1 MKNVDLAKRVK
12 DLRNRKGLSQE
23 LLAENSKLS
32 LRTIQRVENG
42 ETEPRGD
49 TLKRLA
55 NSLHVTPDELI
66 DWTITEDKSFLIA
79 LNLSSLAFILF
90 PLLGIL
96 IPLIMWI
103 SKKDKLK
110 DINKI
115 GKDILNFQIS
125 WTILVLLTFIYFI
138 GSAFYKI
145 SQAGD
150 ISPALIMGNY
160 AIKYGVFGFLYFYNF
175 LLIIIN
181 TININN
187 QKEIKYIPKLRFL
200 R

>member
-1 MKNVDLAKRVK
+1 MKNIDLAKRAK
-12 DLRNRKGLSQE
+12 ELRNKKGLSQE
-23 LLAENSKLS
+23 QLAENSGLS
-32 LRTIQRVENG
+32 LRTIQRIENG
-42 ETEPRGD
+42 ETEHRGD

-66 DWTITEDKSFLIA
+66 DWTITEDKGFLAA

-115 GKDILNFQIS
+115 GKEVLNFQIS
-125 WTILVLLTFIYFI
+125 WTLLVLLTFIYFI
-138 GSAFYKI
+138 GSIFYRI
-145 SQAGD
+145 NQAGD
-150 ISPALIMGNY
+150 ISPALMGNF
-160 AIKYGVFGFLYFYNF
+160 AIRYGVFGLLYFYNF

-181 TININN
+181 TVNIHNE
-187 QKEIKYIPKLRFL
+187 KEVRYIPKFRFL